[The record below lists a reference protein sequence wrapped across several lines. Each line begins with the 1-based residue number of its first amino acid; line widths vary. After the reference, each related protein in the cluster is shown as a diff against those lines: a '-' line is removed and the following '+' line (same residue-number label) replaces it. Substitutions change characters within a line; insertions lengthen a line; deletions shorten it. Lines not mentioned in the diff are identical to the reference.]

1 MSTTQHDRDV
11 NQVGCVDMLLTM
23 VHLRVLLLILI
34 NFGGWSIVTS
44 PVISNP
50 NRPISATLKVSEIR
64 YRQRDTKFREIV
76 TSDNNRFPQ
85 TSPAVK
91 ASVARDSGEL
101 FVRPDSACPTP
112 SFVPGFHDLLAHTW
126 DEIDNRLIVC
136 GAHL

>member
-44 PVISNP
+44 PVISNA

-64 YRQRDTKFREIV
+64 YRQRDGKCNGVILYRI
-76 TSDNNRFPQ
+76 S
-85 TSPAVK
+85 S
-91 ASVARDSGEL
+91 
-101 FVRPDSACPTP
+101 
-112 SFVPGFHDLLAHTW
+112 
-126 DEIDNRLIVC
+126 
-136 GAHL
+136 